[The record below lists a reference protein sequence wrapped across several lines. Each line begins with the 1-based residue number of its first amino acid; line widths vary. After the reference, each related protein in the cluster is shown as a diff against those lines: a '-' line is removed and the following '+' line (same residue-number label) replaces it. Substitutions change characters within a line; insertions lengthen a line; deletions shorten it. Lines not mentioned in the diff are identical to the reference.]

1 MCLGCWSFDGHF
13 GANFGLGANLGLDAD
28 IGLVDNFGLIFGLL
42 GIAVGSFGIEVI
54 FVCLTVLFGIVGAWF
69 WSGPGHNEVNIPLPC
84 D

>member
-1 MCLGCWSFDGHF
+1 M
-13 GANFGLGANLGLDAD
+13 
-28 IGLVDNFGLIFGLL
+28 DNFGLIFGLL